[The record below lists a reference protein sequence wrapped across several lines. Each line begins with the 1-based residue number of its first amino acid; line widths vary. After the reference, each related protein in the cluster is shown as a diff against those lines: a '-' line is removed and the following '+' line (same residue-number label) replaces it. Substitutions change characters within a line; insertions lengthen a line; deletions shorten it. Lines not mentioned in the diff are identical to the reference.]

1 MVTVAD
7 PARRF
12 RRSRWPDVIM
22 IVGVLA
28 LGAVG
33 TYALWGEQW
42 FGGGPDQKDL
52 PVEQAPPSSGG
63 T

>member
-1 MVTVAD
+1 MVSAAD

-12 RRSRWPDVIM
+12 RRSRWPDAVM
-22 IVGVLA
+22 IVAILA
-28 LGAVG
+28 LAAVG
-33 TYALWGEQW
+33 AYALWGEHW
-42 FGGGPDQKDL
+42 FGGGAAKKDL